1 MDAKESSN
9 KKRYETGLTL
19 KVLIGIIYS
28 GIILQPAAIWL
39 FLVTGSPLG
48 WAAQFATVMLF
59 ALISKLIEKP
69 LTKHEVLTLMVGC
82 GTATSGT
89 FAINILYR
97 SYFSASEIA
106 ASFGL
111 TDALPLWFAPPTSVY
126 YYRDFFSP
134 YLIPVVTVSLIST
147 AFTILS
153 DIALGFLTRQLYVEG
168 ENLPFPMAQVNAELC
183 VSLSKGESRKEKIFI
198 LSGLAGFVYGIF
210 LYAIPMISE
219 SAFTLPA
226 YFIPLP
232 WIDMNHIVERII
244 PGASFGIATDLIIVA
259 IGIMLPRSVTL
270 SMIAGTVAFYFVG
283 NAILVHFGIF
293 SEWRMGMT
301 LQDTWLR
308 SILNFWASPLIG
320 LALAAGL
327 LPFILQPKLFVG
339 LFKSLR
345 QVTLK
350 GREGLISFRLI
361 AVLFAVGTVGSAF
374 LSWFLVPDFPLWI
387 FLGMSIGWYSFVNL
401 VVARSLGTTGVTMD
415 IPYVKEGIMIASGYS
430 KYAAWFAPIN
440 VSGVGGAG
448 WCSTFKTAELTGTN
462 PKSLV
467 KTSIIALPLSVIGSY
482 FFVSIFWKI
491 APVPSK
497 IFPCPYW
504 PSQVLMSSLF
514 VTRSI
519 VTFNPL
525 NIGVFFIVG
534 TALQLAA
541 FFLKIPFSLIG
552 FAVGASSPIANPFG
566 FLVGLIMGEIIRKYI
581 LKERYQEEK
590 MTLVA
595 GLFAG
600 ESLIVGV
607 SAALTMIF
615 QARWAMPY

>member
-1 MDAKESSN
+1 MNKNEVSN
-9 KKRYETGLTL
+9 GKRYESGLTL

-39 FLVTGSPLG
+39 YLVTGSPLG

-59 ALISKLIEKP
+59 ALISKLLDKP
-69 LTKHEVLTLMVGC
+69 LTKHEILTLMVGC

-89 FAINILYR
+89 FGVSILYR
-97 SYFSASEIA
+97 SYFSASEIT

-111 TDALPLWFAPPTSVY
+111 TDVLPSWFAPPPSVY
-126 YYRDFFSP
+126 YYRDLLSP
-134 YLIPVVTVSLIST
+134 YMIPVTLVALAST
-147 AFTILS
+147 IFTTLS
-153 DIALGFLTRQLYVEG
+153 DITLGFLTRQLYVEG
-168 ENLPFPMAQVNAELC
+168 ERLPFPMAQVNAEIC
-183 VSLSKGESRKEKIFI
+183 ASLSEVETRKEKVFI
-198 LSGLAGFVYGIF
+198 LSGLAGFIYGLF

-219 SAFTLPA
+219 SAFTLPM

-232 WIDMNHIVERII
+232 WVDMNHLVERIV
-244 PGASFGIATDLIIVA
+244 PGASFGIATDLIIIA
-259 IGIMLPRSVTL
+259 IGMMLPRNVTL
-270 SMIAGTVAFYFVG
+270 SMMAGAVAFYFIG
-283 NAILVHFGIF
+283 NAILVQQGIF
-293 SEWRMGMT
+293 SEWRVGMT

-308 SILNFWASPLIG
+308 SILNFWASPIIG

-327 LPFILQPKLFVG
+327 MPFIMQPNLFTG

-345 QVTLK
+345 KVPLK
-350 GREGLISFRLI
+350 GREGLISPRLL
-361 AVLFAVGTVGSAF
+361 ATLFVVGAFGSAAM
-374 LSWFLVPDFPLWI
+374 SWFLVPDFPLWI
-387 FLGMSIGWYSFVNL
+387 FLVMSVGWYSFVNL

-415 IPYVKEGIMIASGYS
+415 VPYVKEGIIIASGYDG
-430 KYAAWFAPIN
+430 YAAWFAPIN
-440 VSGVGGAG
+440 ISGVGGAG

-467 KTSIIALPLSVIGSY
+467 KASIIALPLSIIGSY
-482 FFVSIFWKI
+482 FFVSIFWRI
-491 APVPSK
+491 APVPSE

-504 PSQVLMSSLF
+504 PSQALMTSLF

-519 VTFNPL
+519 ITFNPL
-525 NIGVFFIVG
+525 SIAIFFTVG
-534 TALQLAA
+534 ATLHLATV
-541 FFLKIPFSLIG
+541 FLKIPFSLMG

-566 FLVGLIMGEIIRKYI
+566 FLVGLIMGDIIRRYI
-581 LKERYQEEK
+581 LKERYEQEK